1 MCLKTRFLRVGWP
14 NASCLLMRGWL
25 AGGVTSVMWAGSC
38 NDAWE
43 CWAFQSALD
52 LLSRATW
59 GSIYCTWGYCTVDAT
74 APEADVVYVM
84 LAVEYARMAL
94 LVLLQSN
101 AYHTRHT
108 RATSVLVARYY
119 TEYIESTLLKVCFLV
134 RLFVLSLRAVPLKQK
149 QEWCLLPSMKH
160 SQILDSS
167 VDAV

>member
-1 MCLKTRFLRVGWP
+1 MTRENVELFKVRLT
-14 NASCLLMRGWL
+14 SCLG
-25 AGGVTSVMWAGSC
+25 
-38 NDAWE
+38 
-43 CWAFQSALD
+43 
-52 LLSRATW
+52 LLEVVSTAPE
-59 GSIYCTWGYCTVDAT
+59 AT

-149 QEWCLLPSMKH
+149 QEWCPLPSMKH